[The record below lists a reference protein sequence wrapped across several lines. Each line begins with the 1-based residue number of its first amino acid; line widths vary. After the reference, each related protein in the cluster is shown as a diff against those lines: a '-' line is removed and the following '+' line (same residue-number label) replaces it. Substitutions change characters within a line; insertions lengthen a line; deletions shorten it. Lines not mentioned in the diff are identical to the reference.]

1 MEDEKGMIYPTFQG
15 GEIEGQWNVKPHLER
30 WGNIMKSPLGDLGA
44 KNELQSDN
52 KCNSSDE

>member
-44 KNELQSDN
+44 KNE
-52 KCNSSDE
+52 